1 MIAQVLAAGQT
12 ALMLVPEIALTPQMV
27 DRVKGRFGMHV
38 AVMHSGLSDGE
49 KYDEWRRIAR
59 GEAQVVVGARSAA
72 FAPLRHIGVF
82 IMDEEHETSYKQ
94 DSVPRYHARDV
105 LLKRAQIHHAPVVLG
120 SATPS
125 LESRA
130 RAEKGVY
137 TLLRLPQRIN
147 DQPLPPVHIV
157 DMREA
162 FAQGAQED
170 FSAPLLDALKVRL
183 ERHETKRLAVKS
195 ARILQFCDVS
205 RLRLRC
211 KVS

>member
-1 MIAQVLAAGQT
+1 MKAKEPKTFLLEGVTGSGKTEVYLQVIAQVLAAGQT

-82 IMDEEHETSYKQ
+82 IMDEEHETSYEQ

-130 RAEKGVY
+130 RAEKAY
-137 TLLRLPQRIN
+137 TRFYVCRSGLTISHCHRCTLSIC
-147 DQPLPPVHIV
+147 V
-157 DMREA
+157 
-162 FAQGAQED
+162 
-170 FSAPLLDALKVRL
+170 
-183 ERHETKRLAVKS
+183 KRLRRGLKKTF
-195 ARILQFCDVS
+195 R
-205 RLRLRC
+205 RRC
-211 KVS
+211 